1 MLIGIGCSNIK
12 ISERTHGGL
21 KVIAMLQV
29 NEAKSD
35 DMEAF
40 RQGCPGLQAA
50 PGIGAL
56 TGIRLSSWNT
66 CLTGRRICSNMQFEI
81 PKEIHG
87 HPSFQP

>member
-1 MLIGIGCSNIK
+1 MLVGIGCPNIK

-40 RQGCPGLQAA
+40 RQGCAGL
-50 PGIGAL
+50 
-56 TGIRLSSWNT
+56 
-66 CLTGRRICSNMQFEI
+66 
-81 PKEIHG
+81 
-87 HPSFQP
+87 

>member
-1 MLIGIGCSNIK
+1 MLVGIGCPNIK

-40 RQGCPGLQAA
+40 RQGCPRPASRTRDRCA
-50 PGIGAL
+50 HWHSVKIPGI
-56 TGIRLSSWNT
+56 
-66 CLTGRRICSNMQFEI
+66 
-81 PKEIHG
+81 PV
-87 HPSFQP
+87 